1 MQRNDVRTQNEGKEL
16 AGLCCVGMSGDW
28 REVHMKKTGF
38 LNPFLVRTCTKYG
51 FRPFLRQ
58 ILMHMND
65 KAL

>member
-1 MQRNDVRTQNEGKEL
+1 MQHNDVRTQNEGKEL
-16 AGLCCVGMSGDW
+16 ADLCCVGYEW

-38 LNPFLVRTCTKYG
+38 LNPILVRTCTKYG

-58 ILMHMND
+58 ILMYMND